1 MSKKKITPT
10 FETDLHRLTEI
21 VESMEASEI
30 PLDVAIALYKEGLA
44 LAAKCGQ
51 TLTNYESEILT
62 LQKEADGSFSTAPF
76 AEVS

>member
-1 MSKKKITPT
+1 
-10 FETDLHRLTEI
+10 
-21 VESMEASEI
+21 MEASEI